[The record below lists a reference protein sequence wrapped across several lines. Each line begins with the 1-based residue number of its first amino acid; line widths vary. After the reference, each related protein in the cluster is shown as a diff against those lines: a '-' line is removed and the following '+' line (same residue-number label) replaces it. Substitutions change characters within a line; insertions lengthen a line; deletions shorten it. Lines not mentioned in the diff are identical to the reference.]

1 MKRLSFALFAALVA
15 VAFSALALAPGS
27 ASAAAPITFT
37 GSSASASA
45 SFSTDIGG
53 VQTSTFV
60 SASDHTFTGPE
71 GTFEGSSVWV
81 DVFQF
86 DPGNPRNPRDD
97 KFRGFFGYAE
107 LTPNQFQILGNLDS
121 ATLSAV
127 VNVCEFTFKDGKGR
141 QPPPQPSC
149 FDVTVDLSW
158 AGTGVV
164 QTFSG
169 KSNSRFDGCKVH
181 STFTDSFRSAS
192 AAGTVSDG
200 TTNFTPNPS
209 DFADLSS
216 FTFKDTLI
224 GDCFFGEPP
233 PPPPPEPVG

>member
-1 MKRLSFALFAALVA
+1 MRRPLVVFSAAALVA
-15 VAFSALALAPGS
+15 VAFSALAFAPRS
-27 ASAAAPITFT
+27 ASAAGTVTST
-37 GSSASASA
+37 GSGASASA
-45 SFSTDIGG
+45 SFFADIGG

-60 SASDHTFTGPE
+60 FASDHSFSDPS
-71 GTFEGSSVWV
+71 GTFEGSDVFV
-81 DVFQF
+81 DIFQF

-97 KFRGFFGYAE
+97 KFHSFSGYAE
-107 LTPNQFQILGNLDS
+107 LPSGQFQVADDLSS

-127 VNVCEFTFKDGKGR
+127 VNVCEFEGK
-141 QPPPQPSC
+141 QPPPQPNC

-181 STFTDSFRSAS
+181 STFSGSFRSAS
-192 AAGTVSDG
+192 ATGTVSDG

-209 DFADLSS
+209 DFADMSTFS
-216 FTFKDTLI
+216 FKDTFI
-224 GDCFFGEPP
+224 GDCFFPE
-233 PPPPPEPVG
+233 PPPPEPVG